1 MILSYKKLYVKDLLV
16 LNFDKVKLNK
26 PFSLFYTW
34 IKNSVNIYVSDYRNV
49 VVK

>member
-1 MILSYKKLYVKDLLV
+1 MNDFKLQKLYVKDLLV

-34 IKNSVNIYVSDYRNV
+34 IKIVLIYMYLTIEM
-49 VVK
+49 